1 MDPVTI
7 VGLVGA
13 ATKLTFT
20 CGKIIRDLHDLTK
33 KYNDTNTTL
42 GNILLEC
49 TSLDA
54 AVTLIKEWI
63 EGTPVGLQRSLTK
76 LNEALIGFEATLK
89 PLYQEVSDMLKQ
101 AKPSDTLP
109 HKVKLSAIWKETKM
123 KEHLDN
129 VRWRGVAIQL
139 ILAATLL

>member
-13 ATKLTFT
+13 ATKLTFI

-63 EGTPVGLQRSLTK
+63 EGSLSVYK
-76 LNEALIGFEATLK
+76 
-89 PLYQEVSDMLKQ
+89 EVLPNSTR
-101 AKPSDTLP
+101 PS
-109 HKVKLSAIWKETKM
+109 SASKSP
-123 KEHLDN
+123 
-129 VRWRGVAIQL
+129 
-139 ILAATLL
+139 